1 MLFKNYPELKIIQ
14 EIAKRK
20 KLSVHLVGG
29 FLRDYMLESVGKL
42 PNKELSDLTDFDFAV
57 QKDAL
62 KVAKAFSKK
71 VKGAYVLLDQERGC
85 ARVAKKKNGKIYTFD
100 FADYRA
106 KTFKR
111 DLNHRDFTINTL
123 SLDIGKIDKNSTII
137 NQLQDHKAA
146 LKDLRLGKIILTSKN
161 VFKEDPLRML
171 RAFSLLAILNFK
183 INQET
188 ISQIKKDKGLIGKV
202 SYERIR
208 DELFKVLK
216 TKQAADVLKRLNR
229 IGLLELII
237 PQIKVMFHCKQGGYH
252 HLDVWPHSLETVVQM
267 EKVFEQMKDNSE
279 VAQYLNENLGSDR
292 PRYALMKLAA
302 LLHDIGKPDTRKREG
317 NRLTFHA
324 HERVGRNIV
333 KHITKLL
340 KLSTKERHMLEDMV
354 LWHLR
359 PGYLSNF
366 KNPSQKAVFRYF
378 RDTTEEAMSIC
389 LLSLADQRSTCGS
402 LTTKNDQMHHEK
414 ICLGMVQK
422 YLDKKKE
429 KPFIRLISGNDLI
442 KNLKLKPSNLFGK
455 ILLEVEEQQNL
466 GNITTKKQAL
476 ELAKKIVHSL

>member
-1 MLFKNYPELKIIQ
+1 MLFKKYPELKIIQ
-14 EIAKRK
+14 EIAKRR

-29 FLRDYMLESVGKL
+29 FLRDYMLEWADKL

-62 KVAKAFSKK
+62 KVAKSFSKK

-85 ARVAKKKNGKIYTFD
+85 ARVAKKKNGRIYTFD

-106 KTFKR
+106 KTFKK

-123 SLDIGKIDKNSTII
+123 SLDIGKIDKDSTIV
-137 NQLQDHKAA
+137 NHLQDHKTA
-146 LKDLRLGKIILTSKN
+146 LKDIRSGKIILTSKN
-161 VFKEDPLRML
+161 VFREDPLRML
-171 RAFSLLAILNFK
+171 RAFSLLATLNFK

-188 ISQIKKDKGLIGKV
+188 VSQIKKDKGLIRKV

-216 TKQAADVLKRLNR
+216 TERAADVLKRLNR

-237 PQIKVMFHCKQGGYH
+237 PQVKIMFHCKQGGYH
-252 HLDVWPHSLETVVQM
+252 HLNVWPHSLETVVQM
-267 EKVFEQMKDNSE
+267 EKVFEQMKDNGE
-279 VAQYLNENLGSDR
+279 VVQYLNENIGSDR
-292 PRYALMKLAA
+292 SRYAMMKLAA

-333 KHITKLL
+333 KHVANLL
-340 KLSTKERHMLEDMV
+340 KLSTRERHMLEDMV
-354 LWHLR
+354 QWHLR

-366 KNPSQKAVFRYF
+366 KNPSQKAIFRYF
-378 RDTTEEAMSIC
+378 RDAKDEAISIL
-389 LLSLADQRSTCGS
+389 LLSLADQRSTCGP
-402 LTTKNDQMHHEK
+402 LTTKKDQIHHEK
-414 ICLGMVQK
+414 ICLGLLQK

-429 KPFIRLISGNDLI
+429 KPFVRLISGNDLI
-442 KNLKLKPSNLFGK
+442 KSLRLKPSNLFGK

-466 GNITTKKQAL
+466 GKIKTKKEAL
-476 ELAKKIVHSL
+476 ELAKKIVRK